1 MNTVAAGH
9 LPHRPHLTSR
19 AAARRGPADD
29 CGPMSIG
36 GCMRQI
42 EVPTRA
48 FDGPFDYYCPICGIG
63 LAKSNYETF
72 DTSYFCPYCSTQQ
85 RPSRVPARGR

>member
-1 MNTVAAGH
+1 
-9 LPHRPHLTSR
+9 
-19 AAARRGPADD
+19 
-29 CGPMSIG
+29 
-36 GCMRQI
+36 MRQLD
-42 EVPTRA
+42 VPTRA

-63 LAKSNYETF
+63 LARSNYETF